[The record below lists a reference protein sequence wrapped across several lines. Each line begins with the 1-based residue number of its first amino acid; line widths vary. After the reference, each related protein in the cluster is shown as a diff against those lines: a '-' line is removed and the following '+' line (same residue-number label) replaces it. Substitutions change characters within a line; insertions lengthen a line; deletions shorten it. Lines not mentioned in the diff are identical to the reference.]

1 MSGWVRGEI
10 VSCFCTEY
18 WVVSCMVELIVLRE
32 VSVVWLQ
39 TVVGSG
45 AMIENS
51 QSIVLL
57 RLRTAFFK
65 AVIEFGWFAEKRK
78 VCMHLET

>member
-1 MSGWVRGEI
+1 M
-10 VSCFCTEY
+10 SCFCVEY

-32 VSVVWLQ
+32 VLVMWLR

-45 AMIENS
+45 MMIENS
-51 QSIVLL
+51 QSIILL

-65 AVIEFGWFAEKRK
+65 AVIEFGWSAEKRK